1 MKNSYWYI
9 AGAIFITYLIMGT
22 NKAFGKVTADNIRRG
37 CDQNWGCGSFGADRG
52 ARKHNGLDI
61 KTTVGQQILSPI
73 SGKVTR
79 FPFPY
84 GSDLNYTGIEIVNA
98 DYKVKIFYMKA
109 NVSANSNVIKGQV
122 IGHAQNISAK
132 YSSTMTNHI
141 HLEIYNAKTGAL
153 LNPETLI

>member
-1 MKNSYWYI
+1 
-9 AGAIFITYLIMGT
+9 MGT

-37 CDQNWGCGSFGADRG
+37 CDQNWGCGSFGASRSGG
-52 ARKHNGLDI
+52 ARTHNGLDI

-84 GSDLNYTGIEIVNA
+84 GSDLTYTGIEIINE

-109 NVSANSNVIKGQV
+109 SVSANTDVVKGQV

-141 HLEIYNAKTGAL
+141 HVEVYNAKTNAL
-153 LNPETLI
+153 INPETLF

>member
-1 MKNSYWYI
+1 
-9 AGAIFITYLIMGT
+9 MGT

-37 CDQNWGCGSFGADRG
+37 CDQNWGCGSFGASRG
-52 ARKHNGLDI
+52 TRAHNGLDI

-84 GSDLNYTGIEIVNA
+84 GGDLSYTGIEIVNSQ
-98 DYKVKIFYMKA
+98 YKVKIFYMKPSVA
-109 NVSANSNVIKGQV
+109 VNSEVTKGQV
-122 IGHAQNISAK
+122 IGTAQNISAK

-141 HLEIYNAKTGAL
+141 HLEVYNAKTGAL

>member
-1 MKNSYWYI
+1 
-9 AGAIFITYLIMGT
+9 MGT

-37 CDQNWGCGSFGADRG
+37 CDQNWGCGSFGASRSG
-52 ARKHNGLDI
+52 GTRTHNGLDI

-84 GSDLNYTGIEIVNA
+84 GGDLNYTGIEIINE
-98 DYKVKIFYMKA
+98 DYKVKIFYMKPS
-109 NVSANSNVIKGQV
+109 VSINSEVTKGQV
-122 IGHAQNISAK
+122 IGTAQNISAK

-141 HLEIYNAKTGAL
+141 HLEVYNAKTNAL

>member
-1 MKNSYWYI
+1 
-9 AGAIFITYLIMGT
+9 MGT

-37 CDQNWGCGSFGADRG
+37 CDQNWGCGSFGASRSG
-52 ARKHNGLDI
+52 GTRTHNGLDI

-84 GSDLNYTGIEIVNA
+84 GGDLNYTGIEIINE
-98 DYKVKIFYMKA
+98 DYKVKIFYMKPS
-109 NVSANSNVIKGQV
+109 VVVNSEVTKGQV
-122 IGHAQNISAK
+122 IGTAQNISAK

-141 HLEIYNAKTGAL
+141 HLEVYNAKTNAL
-153 LNPETLI
+153 LNPEALI